1 MLPLGYTG
9 RFSVKPETTHP
20 PSVIRYKLTPEQS
33 RAIILGLLR
42 GEKASEM
49 RLTPG
54 QRVIVV
60 GAITDAL
67 REQGVE
73 A

>member
-1 MLPLGYTG
+1 MPPLGYTG
-9 RFSVKPETTHP
+9 RFCEEPETTYP
-20 PSVIRYKLTPEQS
+20 SSVIRYKLTPEQS

-60 GAITDAL
+60 GAIKDAL
-67 REQGVE
+67 AKEGLDS
-73 A
+73 

>member
-1 MLPLGYTG
+1 MRPLGYTG
-9 RFSVKPETTHP
+9 RFREEPETTHP
-20 PSVIRYKLTPEQS
+20 PSVIRYKLTPSQS

-60 GAITDAL
+60 GAIKDAL
-67 REQGVE
+67 AKEGVE